1 MQRPIYTWLIK
12 APIDRIAAACGLI
25 ALSPALLVLTLVIR
39 RRLGPPALFQQ
50 TRIGLNE
57 KPFEFLKF
65 RTMTDE
71 RDASGTLL
79 PDAARLT
86 PFGQRLRAA
95 SLDELP
101 QLWNVL
107 KGDMSLVGPRPLLPE
122 YLPRYSAEQRR
133 RHQVKPGITGLAQ
146 VSGRNALSWREKLA
160 LDVQYVDRQGLT
172 LDLRIIRRTIA
183 AVFRREGIHREGH
196 VTAPP
201 FLGDSVD

>member
-1 MQRPIYTWLIK
+1 MRRSIYTSMVK
-12 APIDRIAAACGLI
+12 GPIDRVAAAAGLI
-25 ALSPALLVLTLVIR
+25 ALSPALAILTLAIR
-39 RRLGPPALFQQ
+39 RRLGPPALFRQ

-86 PFGQRLRAA
+86 PFGLHLRAA

-101 QLWNVL
+101 QLWNVV

-122 YLPRYSAEQRR
+122 YLPRYSPEQRR
-133 RHQVKPGITGLAQ
+133 RHEVKPGITGLAQ

-160 LDVQYVDRQGLT
+160 LDVQYVDRQGPM
-172 LDLRIIRRTIA
+172 LDLRIIWKTIE
-183 AVFRREGIHREGH
+183 AVFRRKGIHREGH
-196 VTAPP
+196 ATAPP
-201 FLGDSVD
+201 FLGDSVE